1 MFGFGKK
8 SLPPLLKA
16 TTVTSAP
23 ARWPTATEVPA
34 GDEWP
39 RPFDY
44 STAVEALKLNPY
56 HAGCVRIKA
65 MATVGLGWRLVDAAT
80 GEPRPEAHA
89 AWDAAWPA
97 GGFAPAA
104 WKLAL
109 DLETFGNAY
118 LELVPSAASPACYPI
133 PAVTVWHTVAGLRQR
148 TGARQ
153 QDWPA
158 WTPGQAE
165 RGVYALGLPH
175 PEASVYGAPDWL
187 PALNAILVDAHASE
201 WNYRFFANN
210 CMPAWAIVAQNAAL
224 NAEAEA
230 AIRDFFQA
238 QHKGALNAHKTLL
251 LSTGNG
257 ELRFERLQTD
267 AKDMS
272 FAELKRF
279 ARDEILAAHGV
290 PPRLLGIISAGQL
303 GGGGEMIAQLQFFKD
318 CLIAQRQALL
328 ADWLRPLLPE
338 GLTLKFTEMDIT
350 DPQTDATY
358 LQTLVQAGV
367 LQPNE
372 ARAELGRAPV
382 AGLDETALA
391 ARL

>member
-8 SLPPLLKA
+8 SPPPALLKA
-16 TTVTSAP
+16 ATITSSA
-23 ARWPTATEVPA
+23 ARWPTATAAPA

-39 RPFDY
+39 RPFDF
-44 STAVEALKLNPY
+44 STAIEAIKLNPY

-65 MATVGLGWRLVDAAT
+65 MAAVGLGWRLVDAPT
-80 GEPRPEAHA
+80 GEPRPDAYD
-89 AWDAAWPA
+89 AWTAAWPA
-97 GGFAPAA
+97 GGFSTAI
-104 WKLAL
+104 WTLAL

-118 LELVPSAASPACYPI
+118 VEAIPLAGGAVALYPI
-133 PAVTVWHTVAGLRQR
+133 PAVTVWRTQHGYRQR

-158 WTPGQAE
+158 WDGTA

-175 PEASVYGAPDWL
+175 PEASAYGVPDWL
-187 PALNAILVDAHASE
+187 PALNAILMDAHASE
-201 WNYRFFANN
+201 WNYRFFQNN

-238 QHKGALNAHKTLL
+238 QHKGSLNAHKTLL

-279 ARDEILAAHGV
+279 ARDEVLAAHGV
-290 PPRLLGIISAGQL
+290 PPRLLGVIAAGQL
-303 GGGGEMIAQLQFFKD
+303 GGGGEMTAQLQFFKD

-338 GLTLKFTEMDIT
+338 GLALKFTEMDIT

-358 LQTLVQAGV
+358 LQTLVQSGV

-372 ARAELGRAPV
+372 ARAELGMGPV
-382 AGLDETALA
+382 EGLDEAALG
-391 ARL
+391 RGL

>member
-1 MFGFGKK
+1 MFGFRKK
-8 SLPPLLKA
+8 PAPALLKA
-16 TTVTSAP
+16 TTISSSAN
-23 ARWPTATEVPA
+23 RWPTATDAPA

-39 RPFDY
+39 RPFDF

-65 MATVGLGWRLVDAAT
+65 MASVGLGWRLVDAAT
-80 GEPRPEAHA
+80 EEPRPEARA

-97 GGFAPAA
+97 GGFSAA
-104 WKLAL
+104 IWTLAL

-118 LELVPSAASPACYPI
+118 LEVVPNAGGVALYPI
-133 PAVTVWHTVAGLRQR
+133 PAVTVWRTRTGFRQR
-148 TGARQ
+148 AGARQ

-158 WTPGQAE
+158 WTGAE
-165 RGVYALGLPH
+165 RGVLALSLPH
-175 PEASVYGAPDWL
+175 PEASAYGSPDWL
-187 PALNAILVDAHASE
+187 AALSAILTDAHASD
-201 WNYRFFANN
+201 WNYRFFENN
-210 CMPAWAIVAQNAAL
+210 CVPAWAIIVKDAAL
-224 NAEAEA
+224 NAEAEG

-238 QHKGALNAHKTLL
+238 QHKGTLNAHKTLL
-251 LSTGNG
+251 LNAGGG

-279 ARDEILAAHGV
+279 ARDEVLAAHGV
-290 PPRLLGIISAGQL
+290 PPRLLGIIAAGQL
-303 GGGGEMIAQLQFFKD
+303 GGGGEMTAQLQFFKD

-338 GLTLKFTEMDIT
+338 GLALKFTEMDIT

-372 ARAELGRAPV
+372 ARAELGLTAV
-382 AGLDETALA
+382 EGLDEAALG
-391 ARL
+391 RGL

>member
-8 SLPPLLKA
+8 ASALLKA
-16 TTVTSAP
+16 TTITSAP
-23 ARWPTATEVPA
+23 TRWPTATEAPA

-39 RPFDY
+39 RPFDF

-65 MATVGLGWRLVDAAT
+65 MASVGLGWRMVDAAT
-80 GEPRPEAHA
+80 EEIQPEAHA

-97 GGFAPAA
+97 GGFQTAI
-104 WKLAL
+104 WTLAL

-118 LELVPSAASPACYPI
+118 LEVVPSAGRFALYPV
-133 PAVTVWHTVAGLRQR
+133 PAVTVWRTLTGFRQR

-158 WTPGQAE
+158 WAGGE
-165 RGVYALGLPH
+165 HGVLALELPH
-175 PEASVYGAPDWL
+175 PEASRYGSPDWL
-187 PALNAILVDAHASE
+187 PALNAILTDAHASD
-201 WNYRFFANN
+201 WNYRFFENN
-210 CMPAWAIVAQNAAL
+210 CVPAWAIVVKDAAL
-224 NAEAEA
+224 NLEAET

-238 QHKGALNAHKTLL
+238 QHKGSLNAHKTLL
-251 LSTGNG
+251 LNVGGG

-279 ARDEILAAHGV
+279 ARDEVLAAHGV
-290 PPRLLGIISAGQL
+290 PPRLLGIIQAGQL
-303 GGGGEMIAQLQFFKD
+303 GGGGEMTAQLQFFKD

-328 ADWLRPLLPE
+328 AAWLQPLLPA
-338 GLTLKFTEMDIT
+338 GLALKFTEMDIT

-382 AGLDETALA
+382 DGLDEAALG
-391 ARL
+391 RGL